1 MAKTIII
8 DGYNLAF
15 ASNSIRPALLNEK
28 QRGRQLLI
36 ELLAGYKKAFGYDI
50 TVVFDGAEGR
60 EQKAA
65 TVRGIRIVYSK
76 PPQNAD
82 RVIKDRTAVLK
93 KTRPVTVV
101 TSDRELAHYVRGRQ
115 VEVVGSGE
123 FLKKIESELERRGA
137 DKEKPGR
144 IDVKEWME
152 YFKIDSD
159 ESGKPI

>member
-1 MAKTIII
+1 MAKIILV

-15 ASNSIRPALLNEK
+15 ASGKIRKALLKEK
-28 QRGRQLLI
+28 QKGRKLLV

-60 EQKAA
+60 EQK
-65 TVRGIRIVYSK
+65 TDREKGIKVIYSK

-82 RVIKDRTAVLK
+82 RIIKDRTALLK
-93 KTRPVTVV
+93 KTRQVTVV

-123 FLKKIESELERRGA
+123 FLKRMDSEISRRGA

-152 YFKIDSD
+152 FFGIK
-159 ESGKPI
+159 GKE

>member
-15 ASNSIRPALLNEK
+15 ASNAIRPALLKEK
-28 QRGRQLLI
+28 QKGRQLLI

-50 TVVFDGAEGR
+50 TVIFDGAEGR
-60 EQKAA
+60 EPKADR
-65 TVRGIRIVYSK
+65 VRGIKVAYSR

-82 RVIKDRTAVLK
+82 RVIKDKAAVLK
-93 KTRPVTVV
+93 KTKALTVV
-101 TSDRELAHYVRGRQ
+101 TSDRELAHHVKGRQ
-115 VEVVGSGE
+115 VEVIGSGV
-123 FLKKIESELERRGA
+123 FLDKMEREMTHRGA

-152 YFKIDSD
+152 FFGIK
-159 ESGKPI
+159 EKE

>member
-15 ASNSIRPALLNEK
+15 ASNAIRPALLREK
-28 QRGRQLLI
+28 QKGRQLLV

-50 TVVFDGAEGR
+50 TVIFDGAEGK
-60 EQKAA
+60 EHKGDK
-65 TVRGIRIVYSK
+65 VRGIKVIYSK

-82 RVIKDRTAVLK
+82 RVIKDKATILK
-93 KTRPVTVV
+93 KTRTLTVV
-101 TSDRELAHYVRGRQ
+101 TSDRELAHQVKGRQ
-115 VEVVGSGE
+115 VEVIGSGA
-123 FLKKIESELERRGA
+123 FLEKMEREMSRRGM

-152 YFKIDSD
+152 YFGFK
-159 ESGKPI
+159 EKG